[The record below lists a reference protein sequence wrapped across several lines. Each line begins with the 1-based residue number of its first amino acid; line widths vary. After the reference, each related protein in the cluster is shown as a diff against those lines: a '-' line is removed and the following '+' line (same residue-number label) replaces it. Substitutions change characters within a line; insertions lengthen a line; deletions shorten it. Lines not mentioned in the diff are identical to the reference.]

1 MIYSTAI
8 EIRYTY
14 YGKYQ
19 SKKDQNMSKQI
30 RHLLCCL
37 FLILGIGT
45 SLEANSII
53 ANDVTEIS
61 GLVVDTDGE
70 PLAGVNIRVKDKL
83 IGTTTNPDGTFSLRV
98 SQDPPLVLV
107 FSMVGFQSV
116 EVDINSNSEM
126 NVDVMLEEQT
136 IFGNDIVVSASRVEQ
151 GILSSPVSIEKMDI
165 LDIQS
170 SASPDFYSSLGN
182 LKGVDFSTQSLTFKS
197 INSRGFGANG
207 NTRFVQLIDG
217 IDNQAPGLNF
227 AVGNIVGISELDLE
241 SAELIPGAAS
251 ALYGPNALNG
261 ILLMNS
267 KSPFDYPGISVTA
280 KTGVNH
286 VDSNVEDPALY
297 QNYGIRI
304 AQSFNNKFAFKV
316 TGEYLRAQDF
326 VGEDYRDQSDLLER
340 GATSRA
346 EAAVPRL
353 YDGLNTY
360 GDFTIT
366 TGIVADGAIAAGSTT
381 AALTRSLV
389 PDGAAGAFTPTGY
402 TETSFVDNT
411 TESIKAGAAIHYYL
425 NDSYELVAQYNTG
438 FGSTVY
444 TANDRFVLDNFNIW
458 TAKLE
463 LRNPNLFLRA
473 YTTQEDAGDSY
484 AANTLASLINQQTY
498 LAPYLENFIGA
509 RLAGQDYE
517 NSHAFARQQADA
529 VQLDPNSAEFKAL
542 AKQLRN
548 TPISDGGAKFL
559 DKSDL
564 YHVEGLYNFSNVI
577 DPETVQLIAG
587 INARQYALN
596 SEGTLFALDENGDEF
611 TMNEWGAYVQA
622 SKQFMDGKL
631 DLSVSSRY
639 DKNEFFDGQFSP
651 RASAIITVAD
661 VHNFRAS
668 FQRGFRIPT
677 TQDQFIDLDVVSRR
691 LIGSNPVLV
700 DRYNFDTN
708 TVYTAESVQ
717 AAQLGLATGAMTQ
730 IEAGASLQTVDFEEF
745 KPEKINTF
753 EVGYKSLISDRL
765 FIDAYYYYS
774 AYTDFIAEISFT
786 QGIPS
791 GLRTEP
797 STTDYTVDDSDWR
810 ESVVTGEDQDQGGSF
825 PTQTYGFD
833 VNASGT
839 VSSHGFAVTADY
851 SLDGGYT
858 IGGNASFNKLID
870 QDELIRQGFRA
881 SYNTPEWRYNIKF
894 QNRKLTD
901 NIGFNLVYRWQ
912 DAYIW
917 ESSIGEGVV
926 PAFGTLDAQVSYK
939 LPDLNTVIK
948 LGGSNILN
956 ERYETSLANPRLGA
970 IYYISFTFDQ
980 FLN

>member
-1 MIYSTAI
+1 M
-8 EIRYTY
+8 R
-14 YGKYQ
+14 
-19 SKKDQNMSKQI
+19 KQI
-30 RHLLCCL
+30 RQYVLCL
-37 FLILGIGT
+37 FLIIGIGT
-45 SLEANSII
+45 TVKANPII
-53 ANDVTEIS
+53 ELKVTEVAGRVI
-61 GLVVDTDGE
+61 DNTGE
-70 PLAGVNIRVKDKL
+70 PLAGVNVRVKDKM
-83 IGTTTNPDGTFSLRV
+83 IGTTTNSDGTFKLKV
-98 SQDPPLVLV
+98 SQDPPLTLV
-107 FSMVGFQSV
+107 FSIIGFKTV
-116 EVDINSNSEM
+116 EVDVTTNSDM
-126 NVDVMLEEQT
+126 NIDVVLEEET
-136 IFGNDIVVSASRVEQ
+136 IFGSDVVVSASRVEES
-151 GILSSPVSIEKMDI
+151 ILSSPVSIEKLDI
-165 LDIQS
+165 LDIQN
-170 SASPDFYSSLGN
+170 SASADFYSSIGN

-267 KSPFDYPGISVTA
+267 KSPFDYPGVSVSI

-304 AQSFNNKFAFKV
+304 AQSYNNKFAFKI

-326 VGEDYRDQSDLLER
+326 VGQDYRDQSDILER
-340 GATSRA
+340 GATSRTD
-346 EAAVPRL
+346 AAIPRI

-366 TGIVADGAIAAGSTT
+366 TGIVADGAIAAGSAT
-381 AALTRSLV
+381 AAATRSLV
-389 PDGAAGAFTPTGY
+389 PDGAAGAFTPNGY
-402 TETSFVDNT
+402 TEASFVDNT
-411 TESIKAGAAIHYYL
+411 TESIKFGGALHYYL

-473 YTTQEDAGDSY
+473 YTTQENSGDSY

-517 NSHAFARQQADA
+517 NSHAIARSAADA
-529 VQLDPNSAEFKAL
+529 AQLSPDSPEFKQL
-542 AKQLRN
+542 AETIRN
-548 TPISDGGAKFL
+548 TPISEGGARFL
-559 DKSDL
+559 DRSDL
-564 YHVEGLYNFSNVI
+564 YHAEGLYNFSNVI
-577 DPETVQLIAG
+577 DPEVAQVIAG
-587 INARQYALN
+587 VNYRQYALN
-596 SEGTLFALDENGDEF
+596 SEGTLFALQNDGSEF
-611 TMNEWGAYVQA
+611 TMNEWGAYAQV
-622 SKQFMDGKL
+622 SKQLLDGNL
-631 DLSVSSRY
+631 DLSASSRY

-651 RASAIITVAD
+651 RASAILTVAD

-691 LIGSNPVLV
+691 LVGSNPVLV
-700 DRYNFDTN
+700 DRYNFETN
-708 TVYTAESVQ
+708 TVYSAESVAAAQIGLASGSMNMTQ
-717 AAQLGLATGAMTQ
+717 AA
-730 IEAGASLQTVDFEEF
+730 ASLQAINFDDFQ
-745 KPEKINTF
+745 PEKINTF
-753 EVGYKSLISDRL
+753 EVGYKSLIGNKL

-786 QGIPS
+786 QGIPG
-791 GLRTEP
+791 GLRQEP
-797 STTDYTVDDSDWR
+797 AAGYTVDGAAWR
-810 ESVVTGEDQDQGGSF
+810 ESIITGEDPVNPNQSF
-825 PTQTYGFD
+825 PTQTFGFD
-833 VNASGT
+833 VNADGT
-839 VSSHGFAVTADY
+839 VRSHGFAVTADY
-851 SLDGGYT
+851 SLTGGYT
-858 IGGNASFNKLID
+858 IGGNVAYNNLLD
-870 QDELIRQGFRA
+870 QDALQSQGFNA
-881 SYNTPEWRYNIKF
+881 QFNTPEWRYNIKF
-894 QNRKLTD
+894 QNRKVTD
-901 NIGFNLVYRWQ
+901 NIGFNMVYRWQ
-912 DAYIW
+912 DAYLW
-917 ESSIGEGVV
+917 ESAIGEGIV

-939 LPDLNTVIK
+939 LSDFNTILK
-948 LGGSNILN
+948 IGGSNILN
-956 ERYETSLANPRLGA
+956 ERYTTSLANPLLGA
-970 IYYISFTFDQ
+970 IYYVSLTFDQ

>member
-1 MIYSTAI
+1 MVVKVKSIASFQLI
-8 EIRYTY
+8 II
-14 YGKYQ
+14 
-19 SKKDQNMSKQI
+19 SIKKDQTMSKQI
-30 RHLLCCL
+30 RRLFFCLL
-37 FLILGIGT
+37 LIIGVGIT
-45 SLEANSII
+45 VDAHPVLN
-53 ANDVTEIS
+53 NDVTEVA
-61 GLVVDTDGE
+61 GRVVDSSGE

-83 IGTTTNPDGTFSLRV
+83 IGTTTNPDGTFTLRV
-98 SQDPPLVLV
+98 SQDPPLTLV
-107 FSMVGFQSV
+107 FSIVGFQSQEV
-116 EVDINSNSEM
+116 EVTTASDM
-126 NVDVMLEEQT
+126 NIDVVLEEQT
-136 IFGNDIVVSASRVEQ
+136 IFGNDVVVSASRVEES
-151 GILSSPVSIEKMDI
+151 ILSSPVSIEKMDV
-165 LDIQS
+165 LDIQTA
-170 SASPDFYSSLGN
+170 ASTDFYSSIGN

-267 KSPFDYPGISVTA
+267 KSPFDYPGVSVSV

-286 VDSNVEDPALY
+286 VDSNVEDPSLY
-297 QNYGIRI
+297 QSYGLRI
-304 AQSFNNKFAFKV
+304 AQSFNNKFAFKL
-316 TGEYLRAQDF
+316 TGSYLKAQDF
-326 VGEDYRDQSDLLER
+326 VGQDYRDQSDILER

-346 EAAVPRL
+346 NAAVPRI

-366 TGIVADGAIAAGSTT
+366 TGIVADAAIAGGSAT
-381 AALTRSLV
+381 AAATRSLV

-402 TETSFVDNT
+402 TEASFVDNT
-411 TESIKAGAAIHYYL
+411 TESIKFGGALHYYL

-438 FGSTVY
+438 YGSTVY

-498 LAPYLENFIGA
+498 LGPYLENFIGA

-517 NSHAFARQQADA
+517 NSHAFARIQADQA
-529 VQLDPNSAEFKAL
+529 QLDPNSQEFKDL
-542 AKQLRN
+542 ANSLRN
-548 TPISDGGAKFL
+548 TPISEGGAKFL

-564 YHVEGLYNFSNVI
+564 YHAEGLYNFSNVI
-577 DPETVQLIAG
+577 DPEVAEVIAG
-587 INARQYALN
+587 VNYRQYALE
-596 SEGTLFALDENGDEF
+596 SEGTLFALQDNGDEF
-611 TMNEWGAYVQA
+611 SINEWGAYAQI
-622 SKQFMDGKL
+622 SKQFMEGKL
-631 DLSVSSRY
+631 DLSASSRY
-639 DKNEFFDGQFSP
+639 DKNEYFDGQFSP
-651 RASAIITVAD
+651 RVSAILRVAD

-691 LIGSNPVLV
+691 LIGSNPALV
-700 DRYNFDTN
+700 NRYNFETN

-717 AAQLGLATGAMTQ
+717 AAQIGLATGQLNSAQ
-730 IEAGASLQTVDFEEF
+730 AAASLEVYDFEDF

-753 EVGYKSLISDRL
+753 EIGYKSLIGDKL
-765 FIDAYYYYS
+765 FVDAYYYYS
-774 AYTDFIAEISFT
+774 AYTDFIAEVSFT
-786 QGIPS
+786 QGIPN
-791 GLRTEP
+791 GLTVEP
-797 STTDYTVDDSDWR
+797 DASYNVDDNNWR
-810 ESVVTGEDQDQGGSF
+810 EAVITGEDPNNPNQSF

-833 VNASGT
+833 VNADGT

-851 SLDGGYT
+851 SLTGGYT
-858 IGGNASFNKLID
+858 IGGNVSYNELLD
-870 QDELIRQGFRA
+870 QDRLLQQGFRA
-881 SYNTPEWRYNIKF
+881 SYNTPEWRYNVKF

-901 NIGFNLVYRWQ
+901 NIGFNMVYRWQ

-926 PAFGTLDAQVSYK
+926 PAFGTLDAQISYK
-939 LPDLNTVIK
+939 LSDFNTILKV
-948 LGGSNILN
+948 GGSNILN
-956 ERYETSLANPRLGA
+956 ERYTTSLANPRMGA